1 MGSEKKG
8 IGRRAFLAVGAATA
22 GAVLLPK
29 PSFAVAAA
37 GSGKLGVMLMN
48 RIGPSKSTLYIAN
61 ADGSDERQLL
71 SGTDA
76 AFDRHANYSPDGT
89 TIYFTSERTGDGNAC
104 VYSASLNGSG
114 QGVGV
119 SSVVA
124 GASVNDSATLSPDKR
139 TLAFASTRSADHLSQ
154 IWLMDTK
161 SGALTNLT
169 GTAAL
174 TGDPSSPDGHFRPVW
189 SPDGQWI
196 AFSSDRNT
204 QWMGHD
210 NGTGWEH
217 TQELSIYVIKPDGT
231 GFRQLATKPGYCLGS
246 PKWSPDGQRIVYY
259 ECTVQ
264 NTWDARR
271 PEDIG
276 IAVSQIVSVDFA
288 TGTDRVEHTSGANL
302 KVSPQY
308 VTNTEIGYL
317 LKNGADE
324 GLVYV
329 NGSIP
334 NLTRAGVRSPCWSPD
349 GKSVIYEKQDFTNR
363 TLDTP
368 LYSWDADWDYRFCDV
383 FPVLSLQDRIA
394 ITQKQ
399 TGAAMSDVVTMNPDG
414 TDEKLVFDTTT
425 SGLDQTLVAEGLAG
439 AFRPSWSPDGQW
451 IAFGLGGW
459 FQERAVMTA
468 SIWRVR
474 SDGTGAEALTDNST
488 NCGFPSYSAD
498 GTKLVYRVWGAQGG
512 LRILDLTTM
521 ATTVLTTESD
531 NLPDWSPDG
540 SLILFTRKTSPT
552 NFDVCTIKPDGT
564 GLQILTSSGANDGHA
579 VWHPDGRILYNT
591 GMYGFREEA
600 ALYDQTFQPYGM
612 VMAMNADGSGKTML
626 TDSQWEDSMP
636 LYLTQAALTGGGQS
650 QSGGQ
655 SGGQGGGR
663 GGGQGGGRGSG
674 GRGR

>member
-1 MGSEKKG
+1 MGSEQSEKKG
-8 IGRRAFLAVGAATA
+8 IGRRAFLMAGAATA

-37 GSGKLGVMLMN
+37 SSGKQGVMLMN
-48 RIGPSKSTLYIAN
+48 RIGPSRSTLYIAN
-61 ADGSDERQLL
+61 ADGSNERPLL

-76 AFDRHANYSPDGT
+76 SFDRHANYAPDGKT
-89 TIYFTSERTGDGNAC
+89 VYFTSERTGDGNANLY
-104 VYSASLNGSG
+104 VTTLDGSG

-119 SSVVA
+119 TSVIGGPAVY
-124 GASVNDSATLSPDKR
+124 DSATLSPDKR
-139 TLAFASTRSADHLSQ
+139 TLAFSSTRSSDHLSQ

-161 SGALTNLT
+161 SGALTNLS

-174 TGDPSSPDGHFRPVW
+174 AGDPNSPDGHFRPVW

-217 TQELSIYVIKPDGT
+217 TQELSIYVIRPDGT

-259 ECTVQ
+259 EITVEG
-264 NTWDARR
+264 TWQAHR

-276 IAVSQIVSVDFA
+276 IVESQIVSVDFA
-288 TGTDRVEHTSGANL
+288 TGTDRVEHTSGPNL

-317 LKNGADE
+317 LKNGPDE

-334 NLTRAGVRSPCWSPD
+334 DVTRAGVRSPCWSPD

-368 LYSWDADWDYRFCDV
+368 LYSWDPDWDYRFCDV
-383 FPVLSLQDRIA
+383 FPILSRQDKLA

-399 TGAAMSDVVTMNPDG
+399 TGSAMSDVVTLNPDG
-414 TDEKLVFDTTT
+414 TDLKVVFDTTA

-439 AFRPSWSPDGQW
+439 AFRPAWSPDGEW

-468 SIWRVR
+468 AIWRVR
-474 SDGTGAEALTDNST
+474 SDGTGAQALTDNST
-488 NCGFPSYSAD
+488 NSGFPSYSAD
-498 GTKLVYRVWGAQGG
+498 GTKIVYRVWGAENG

-521 ATTVLTTESD
+521 TTTVLTTESD

-540 SLILFTRKTSPT
+540 SLILFTRKTAPT

-564 GLQILTSSGANDGHA
+564 GLKVLTSSGANDGHA

-600 ALYDQTFQPYGM
+600 ALYDNTFQPYGM
-612 VMAMNADGSGKTML
+612 VMVMNADGSGKTML

-636 LYLTQAALTGGGQS
+636 LYLTQAALSGGS
-650 QSGGQ
+650 QSAA
-655 SGGQGGGR
+655 R
-663 GGGQGGGRGSG
+663 
-674 GRGR
+674 